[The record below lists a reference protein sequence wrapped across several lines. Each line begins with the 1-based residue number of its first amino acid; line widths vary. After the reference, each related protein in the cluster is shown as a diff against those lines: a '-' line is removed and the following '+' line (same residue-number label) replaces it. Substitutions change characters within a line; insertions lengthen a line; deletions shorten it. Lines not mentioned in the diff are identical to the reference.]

1 MRTLLL
7 AAAAAAIGLTTPTL
21 ARAEDETVAMFTK
34 NQTNPFFAAERIGAE
49 KAAAMLHVKLLEYV
63 PTKADSIAEQM
74 SQIDDVVVK
83 KPGAVVIVPVDYK
96 AIGPGIA
103 RLNAAGIPVV
113 NVTDR
118 SAEGRF
124 ISFVG
129 ANDRDIARDTAEV
142 LLKAMGGKGSVVI
155 LEGVPG
161 SLTSQDRVR
170 GFRDALKDF
179 PGVKLVATQPANYQR
194 LQGMQVMENL
204 LQSHPD
210 VAGVMAANDAM
221 AIGAMDAL
229 NDAGQKA
236 LVIGINAT
244 KEAVDAI
251 KAGRMLASG
260 DYNGFLQGCIGT
272 MIAVRHLRHE
282 PIAADVQLPV
292 VVVTKAN
299 AQAYDT
305 PVQQRSCPTW
315 NEVAGHS

>member
-1 MRTLLL
+1 MRNLLL
-7 AAAAAAIGLTTPTL
+7 AATAAVFGLLAPTL
-21 ARAEDETVAMFTK
+21 ARADGETIAFFTK

-49 KAAAMLHVKLLEYV
+49 KAAATLGVRLLEYV

-103 RLNAAGIPVV
+103 KLNTAGIPVV
-113 NVTDR
+113 NITDR
-118 SAEGRF
+118 SAQGKF

-129 ANDRDIARDTAEV
+129 ANDHDIAKDTGEV
-142 LLKAMGGKGSVVI
+142 LLKAMGGKGSVII

-161 SLTSQDRVR
+161 SLTSQDRLR

-204 LQSHPD
+204 LQSHPN
-210 VAGVMAANDAM
+210 VTGVMAANDAM

-229 NDAGQKA
+229 TDAGQKA

-282 PIAADVQLPV
+282 PIVDNVQLPV

-299 AQAYDT
+299 ALQYDT
-305 PVQQRSCPTW
+305 PVQARECPAW
-315 NEVAGHS
+315 DKVVQ